1 MDEVELPPHPR
12 PLPNGKRPSRPA
24 VLTRKRTRE
33 DYLVDDD
40 LPPSAT
46 SSDPAL
52 FSGDEATPG
61 LESYQSKRKRKMF
74 SGSWYEHSAKARKE
88 DRRREFKRNVDS
100 GIFMGSESGT
110 PSSDSI
116 GSLEEA
122 LIQDQATKD
131 EEEDLIPSLSARP
144 WLSIPNAKTGPLFSA
159 KPATSPEHGL
169 VMQTVRHCLDE
180 GLEDVDLASRG
191 LSSLPQEIFELATL
205 TKQTNL
211 VSGMLEHGTSLETH
225 LRLYLANNSLRTIPV
240 EILDLTNLRMLSLR
254 RNKLTSVPPGIRRLV
269 NLETLNVSA
278 NKLSYL
284 PFEVIE
290 LIRFHSL
297 RNLQADPNLWDAAG
311 PTHPEGS
318 EFSLYRRPNRPTL
331 LRHPILTTARCISD
345 RPKPRMASL
354 FEMTLRQLHRLQPQN
369 DLNCIMPS
377 ASTTV
382 SEGLS
387 DLHTSIQS
395 GQNQCTA
402 CHRLIV
408 QPGAEWTEWW
418 ACFEDTGP
426 LPGEARRIP
435 QNEVARYSFPVRRQ
449 KCLATCDGLVN
460 AWVNDGVRWIPMK
473 NVPSTRAVSGI

>member
-12 PLPNGKRPSRPA
+12 PLPNSKRPSRPA

-52 FSGDEATPG
+52 FSGDEATPC

-88 DRRREFKRNVDS
+88 DKRREFKRNIDS
-100 GIFMGSESGT
+100 GIFMGSESET

-116 GSLEEA
+116 GSMEEA

-159 KPATSPEHGL
+159 RPATSLEHGL

-225 LRLYLANNSLRTIPV
+225 LRLYLANNSLRTIPI

-254 RNKLTSVPPGIRRLV
+254 RNRLTSVPPGIRRLT

-278 NKLSYL
+278 NNLSYL
-284 PFEVIE
+284 PFEIIE

-297 RNLQADPNLWDAAG
+297 RNLQADPNLWDSTGLASWG
-311 PTHPEGS
+311 ES
-318 EFSLYRRPNRPTL
+318 ELTTFRRPNSPSLCRYPS
-331 LRHPILTTARCISD
+331 LTTAHGKSD
-345 RPKPRMASL
+345 HPSPRVASL
-354 FEMTLRQLHRLQPQN
+354 FEMTLRQLHRLQPQT
-369 DLNCIMPS
+369 DLNCMMPT

-418 ACFEDTGP
+418 SCASDASP
-426 LPGEARRIP
+426 LTSEVNRPRRTP
-435 QNEVARYSFPVRRQ
+435 RNQVYRYSFPVRRQ
-449 KCLATCDGLVN
+449 KCLASCDGLVN
-460 AWVNDGVRWIPMK
+460 AWADNGERSIPVNNDL
-473 NVPSTRAVSGI
+473 

>member
-12 PLPNGKRPSRPA
+12 PLSNSKRPSRPA

-100 GIFMGSESGT
+100 GIFMGSESET

-116 GSLEEA
+116 GSMEEA

-144 WLSIPNAKTGPLFSA
+144 WLSIPNAKPGPLFSA

-191 LSSLPQEIFELATL
+191 LSSLPTEMLELATL

-225 LRLYLANNSLRTIPV
+225 LRLYLPNNSLRTIPV
-240 EILDLTNLRMLSLR
+240 EILDLTNLRILSLR
-254 RNKLTSVPPGIRRLV
+254 RNELTSVPPGIRRLV

-278 NKLSYL
+278 NNLSYL
-284 PFEVIE
+284 PFEIIE
-290 LIRFHSL
+290 LIRFHNL
-297 RNLQADPNLWDAAG
+297 RNLRADPNLWDSTG
-311 PTHPEGS
+311 PFFRGGS
-318 EFSLYRRPNRPTL
+318 ELTTFRRPNGPSLCRYPS
-331 LRHPILTTARCISD
+331 PTTAHDIPD
-345 RPKPRMASL
+345 PPKPRVASL

-369 DLNCIMPS
+369 DLNCMMPS

-387 DLHTSIQS
+387 DLHMSIQS
-395 GQNQCTA
+395 GQNQCTT

-408 QPGAEWTEWW
+408 QPEVEWTEWW
-418 ACFEDTGP
+418 SCASDTSP
-426 LPGEARRIP
+426 LTSEADRIRRTPGN
-435 QNEVARYSFPVRRQ
+435 QVYRYSFPVRRQ
-449 KCLATCDGLVN
+449 KCLASCDGLVN
-460 AWVNDGVRWIPMK
+460 AWVDDGVRSFPVQ
-473 NVPSTRAVSGI
+473 NDL